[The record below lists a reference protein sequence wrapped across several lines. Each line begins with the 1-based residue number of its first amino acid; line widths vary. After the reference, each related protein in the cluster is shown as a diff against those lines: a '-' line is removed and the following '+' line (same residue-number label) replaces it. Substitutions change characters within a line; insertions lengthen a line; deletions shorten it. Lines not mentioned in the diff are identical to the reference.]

1 MKTSVK
7 TEAHIGEQ
15 PIRVLKHNVIT
26 RLVER
31 NEEYIK
37 LLQSDF
43 RLDRN
48 IKYHIA
54 NLPLIDRQTP
64 FIDEEGIINLH
75 ETYLSYVWI
84 VCYHFFVLH
93 EEILA
98 LPDQIRQGLPT
109 HKAQNLQLVND
120 AEELFRYGKSLIIN
134 YSSWDKDS
142 LPNPEFFDEQ
152 TEEGLYILKT
162 NDLYVEVLNFILYH
176 ETAHAEFEHIKQ
188 LKQINEKDLKSKEQK
203 NMEIEADSRAIEL
216 ILSNG
221 RNKKVSELAIII
233 GLASMLFFRKSLD
246 RGSKHP
252 NIDTRLENAIRLFSP
267 KEDSSIWTML
277 ALFLKIWDK
286 QFALR
291 LIEQPAYDT
300 YMELYYDL
308 LSQLNNNSATDK

>member
-7 TEAHIGEQ
+7 KETHVGEQ
-15 PIRVLKHNVIT
+15 PIRVLKHNLTT

-31 NEEYIK
+31 NEKYIT

-43 RLDRN
+43 RLNKN
-48 IKYHIA
+48 IKYHIT
-54 NLPLIDRQTP
+54 NLPLIDKQTP

-98 LPDQIRQGLPT
+98 IPDLIKQGLPT
-109 HKAQNLQLVND
+109 PKAQNLQLVKD
-120 AEELFRYGKSLIIN
+120 AEELFSYGKSLIVS
-134 YSSWDKDS
+134 YSSWDKDN

-152 TEEGLYILKT
+152 TEEGGYILRT

-188 LKQINEKDLKSKEQK
+188 KNEKELKNQEQK
-203 NMEIEADSRAIEL
+203 NLEIEADTRAIEL

-221 RNKKVSELAIII
+221 RNKNISELAITI

-246 RGSKHP
+246 GGSKHP

-286 QFALR
+286 QFALG
-291 LIEQPAYDT
+291 LAEQPAYDT
-300 YMELYYDL
+300 YKELYYDL
-308 LSQLNNNSATDK
+308 LSQMQQI